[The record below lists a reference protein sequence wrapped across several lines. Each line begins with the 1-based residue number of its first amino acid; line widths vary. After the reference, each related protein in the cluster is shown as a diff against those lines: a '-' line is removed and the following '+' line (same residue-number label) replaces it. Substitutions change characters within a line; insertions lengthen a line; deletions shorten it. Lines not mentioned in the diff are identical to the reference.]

1 MPFNDC
7 CIYFSLLFTVSKK
20 STKSVQRKIVILN
33 SAATV
38 TTWQTSD
45 NYVFCNFYVKKYDL
59 SCLNYA
65 LFCCSCSGASATN
78 ELRPLRAV
86 LSCCLRW
93 ATCNMCL
100 LHLLLH
106 SSSPCVL
113 GGLPLLLCPCGF
125 HWTTVLVILLLGPLG
140 VCPINVHL
148 LFSKISADFCFVAKS
163 SFLILCDHL
172 IARILEYGV
181 KIVTEQSDNWLH
193 AQPTLSHALSTFT
206 RWRLL
211 SFVAFLGRWG
221 FLA

>member
-125 HWTTVLVILLLGPLG
+125 HWTTVLWYCCWVLLAYALSMFIFFS
-140 VCPINVHL
+140 VRFL
-148 LFSKISADFCFVAKS
+148 LIFVLLQSPHFSFC
-163 SFLILCDHL
+163 
-172 IARILEYGV
+172 
-181 KIVTEQSDNWLH
+181 VT
-193 AQPTLSHALSTFT
+193 TLSQGS
-206 RWRLL
+206 
-211 SFVAFLGRWG
+211 
-221 FLA
+221 